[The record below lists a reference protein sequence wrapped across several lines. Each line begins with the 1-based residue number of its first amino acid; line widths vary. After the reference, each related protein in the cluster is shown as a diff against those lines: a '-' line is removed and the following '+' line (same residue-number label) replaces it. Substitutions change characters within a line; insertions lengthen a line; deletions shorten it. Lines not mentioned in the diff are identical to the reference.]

1 MPILQGP
8 KRIDPLDINKNVK
21 IGVAFP
27 LNETNLFQGTST
39 FKEQAKTNIINVL
52 LTEPG
57 ERINLPNYGLGLKG
71 MLFQNDIDLETL
83 KTNAQT
89 QISRWVPNIVLIDV
103 KTKMSTDKHSFSLN
117 ITYIYSLDGSS
128 DSIELNFN

>member
-8 KRIDPLDINKNVK
+8 KRVEPLDINKNVK
-21 IGVAFP
+21 IGIAFP
-27 LNETNLFQGTST
+27 LNETNMFQGTST
-39 FKEQAKTNIINVL
+39 FKEQVKTNIINVL

-57 ERINLPNYGLGLKG
+57 ERINLPTYGLGLKG

-128 DSIELNFN
+128 DSIEFNFN

>member
-27 LNETNLFQGTST
+27 LDETNLFQGTST

-57 ERINLPNYGLGLKG
+57 ERINLPDYGLGLKG
-71 MLFQNDIDLETL
+71 MLFQNDIDLEAL
-83 KTNAQT
+83 KNNAQT

-103 KTKMSTDKHSFSLN
+103 KTKISTDKHSFSLN

>member
-1 MPILQGP
+1 
-8 KRIDPLDINKNVK
+8 
-21 IGVAFP
+21 
-27 LNETNLFQGTST
+27 
-39 FKEQAKTNIINVL
+39 
-52 LTEPG
+52 
-57 ERINLPNYGLGLKG
+57 

>member
-103 KTKMSTDKHSFSLN
+103 KTKMSIDKHSFSLN

>member
-8 KRIDPLDINKNVK
+8 KRVEPLDINKNVK
-21 IGVAFP
+21 IGIAFP
-27 LNETNLFQGTST
+27 LNETNMFQGTST

-57 ERINLPNYGLGLKG
+57 ERINLPNYGLGIKG
-71 MLFQNDIDLETL
+71 MLFQNDLDLETL
-83 KTNAQT
+83 KINAQT
-89 QISRWVPNIVLIDV
+89 QIAKWVPNIVLIDI
-103 KTKMSTDKHSFSLN
+103 KTQLSKDRHSFSIN
-117 ITYIYSLDGSS
+117 ITYVYSLDGSS